1 MTPYKAD
8 YAIFMSYVCMCFI
21 TLKKKNEKEIGVV
34 KKVEFILTPVLIGI
48 QKHFLLHR
56 VK

>member
-34 KKVEFILTPVLIGI
+34 KKSRIHSYPSVDRNPETLPSA
-48 QKHFLLHR
+48 
-56 VK
+56 